1 MCFFGYQSIWK
12 IKPADSLQ
20 FELKFNFFVDVSEPF
35 FQKKKVPAVCNC
47 PINPLPSACLPCYRQ
62 IILIPM
68 C

>member
-35 FQKKKVPAVCNC
+35 FQKKKSPCC
-47 PINPLPSACLPCYRQ
+47 MQLPD
-62 IILIPM
+62 
-68 C
+68 